1 MIAFFRRSLLAPL
14 NNFRFNHFIVIFVQ
28 VRDLESP
35 LTVFAY
41 RTHAHKHGTRISGY
55 RVDAGD
61 ETREGKIV
69 EIARGDPQKPQAFYP
84 TTQPQVI
91 HNGDWIAARLAG
103 LTLTKLQL

>member
-1 MIAFFRRSLLAPL
+1 MIAFFQRSLLAPL
-14 NNFRFNHFIVIFVQ
+14 NYFRFDHYIVQ

-91 HNGDWIAARLAG
+91 HNGDWIAARLAAG
-103 LTLTKLQL
+103 LALTKLQL